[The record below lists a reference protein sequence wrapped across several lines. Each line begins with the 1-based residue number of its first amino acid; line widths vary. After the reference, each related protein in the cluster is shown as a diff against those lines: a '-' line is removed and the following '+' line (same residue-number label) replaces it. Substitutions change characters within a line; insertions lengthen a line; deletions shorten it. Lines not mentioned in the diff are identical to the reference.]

1 MTHDTDEKTVH
12 VIHMVPLGMGGITSL
27 FLNLCEEMKDE
38 GFVFDCLTFR
48 NREEPNERNALRYGG
63 KKYVVPMDR
72 YQNAAVRGVYKFF
85 KTISVLKESQADII
99 HIHASFPYDI
109 LVGVS
114 AKLAGVRHVIF
125 HSHNSSLPHCGA
137 AKRAVMALTRSLI
150 PLVSDQ
156 NLACSELA
164 ADYMFPGSILRQG
177 RYQVLNN
184 GIPVQKYAFSPAIR
198 QEYRKKLDLDG
209 RWVVG
214 HVGRFTAQKNHG
226 FLLQIFAEIH
236 QKEPNAVLL
245 LLGTGE
251 LEDTVQSQAETL
263 RLGSSVIF
271 YGATDQVPELMQAMD
286 CFLLPSLYEG
296 LPVSVLEAQA
306 AGLPVYLS
314 DTITGET
321 DIRGDLRYLPL
332 SAPPKEWADTI
343 LAGRSVPWN
352 RAAECAL
359 CQGSRY
365 DISCVAEQVRDL
377 YMRMAER

>member
-1 MTHDTDEKTVH
+1 MTHETDEKTVH
-12 VIHMVPLGMGGITSL
+12 VIHMVPLRMGGITSL

-48 NREEPNERNALRYGG
+48 DREEPNERNALRYGG

-85 KTISVLKESQADII
+85 KTISVLKRSQADII

-114 AKLAGVRHVIF
+114 AKLAGIRHVIF
-125 HSHNSSLPHCGA
+125 HSHNSSLPPYGRV
-137 AKRAVMALTRSLI
+137 KRAVMTVSRNLI

-164 ADYMFPGSILRQG
+164 ADYMFPRSILRQG

-184 GIPVQKYAFSPAIR
+184 GIPMQKYAFSPSIR
-198 QEYRKKLDLDG
+198 QEYREKMALEDK
-209 RWVVG
+209 WVVG

-251 LEDTVQSQAETL
+251 LAEQVCSQAAAMGLE
-263 RLGSSVIF
+263 SSVIF
-271 YGATDQVPELMQAMD
+271 YGATD
-286 CFLLPSLYEG
+286 
-296 LPVSVLEAQA
+296 
-306 AGLPVYLS
+306 
-314 DTITGET
+314 
-321 DIRGDLRYLPL
+321 
-332 SAPPKEWADTI
+332 
-343 LAGRSVPWN
+343 
-352 RAAECAL
+352 
-359 CQGSRY
+359 
-365 DISCVAEQVRDL
+365 
-377 YMRMAER
+377 